1 MQRIKPRYKLVRM
14 ERLNNE
20 KEKSTT
26 VGHFKTKKQAEKVRR
41 EITADFKSSKIRYII
56 VER

>member
-1 MQRIKPRYKLVRM
+1 MQQRKPPYKLVRL
-14 ERLNNE
+14 ERLNNK

-26 VGHFKTKKQAEKVRR
+26 VGHFKTKKQAEKVRK
-41 EITADFKSSKIRYII
+41 EITADFQSPKIRYII